1 MDAATHGGAGSTDI
15 ADTIVVG
22 HDGSAD
28 ADGAY
33 AYALSLAQ
41 RLGAPVLV
49 MRAWTVDT
57 APRGTL
63 FSDGG
68 VSPFGEAS
76 QKVARLLERDA
87 GARATA
93 HPEVRVEFRAK
104 YGQPSSVLIGAST
117 GALMLVVGRRGRG
130 GFPHL
135 RLGSVSEQC
144 TRHAHC
150 PVLVVRP
157 HDAHEASDH

>member
-1 MDAATHGGAGSTDI
+1 MHSVTMESSTDQPAAL

-28 ADGAY
+28 AMGAY
-33 AYALSLAQ
+33 SYALALAE
-41 RLGAPVLV
+41 RLGSPLLV

-63 FSDGG
+63 FSDGT
-68 VSPFGEAS
+68 VAPFGEAS

-87 GARATA
+87 GALAAA
-93 HPEVRVEFRAK
+93 HPAVRVEFGAK
-104 YGQPSSVLIGAST
+104 YGQPSAVLIGASA

-150 PVLVVRP
+150 AVLVVRP
-157 HDAHEASDH
+157 HDEHGAS